1 MVFNNWAQTCDPII
15 YFQAANPRVGGWT
28 WLSSSL
34 QCHANF
40 LLGKKIYSTVNGGKP
55 LMDFHLVQRG
65 VILYMYSCTSSCF
78 LLHEL
83 GNATSYKLPSSM

>member
-15 YFQAANPRVGGWT
+15 YFQTANHRVGGWT
-28 WLSSSL
+28 WLRWSL

-55 LMDFHLVQRG
+55 LMHSHLLQRG
-65 VILYMYSCTSSCF
+65 VTIIHVQLY
-78 LLHEL
+78 L
-83 GNATSYKLPSSM
+83 